1 MEQPLAGLSSSGVER
16 KKQLILLGLIPVV
29 AVGWFLFRPELLFVN
44 QSVSEKLPVSQSSKA
59 IKELSKGSFT
69 SYAHE
74 TKGSAS
80 LVEADGKTYLRL
92 SDFSTSNGPD
102 VHVYLV
108 KGSDAS
114 QAGVNKA
121 GFLDLGVIKGNIGDQ
136 NYEIPAG
143 TNLSEY
149 GGASIWCKRFA
160 VAFAGATLTPTK
172 PVSQLSNSGW
182 SLAGFSDI
190 TVTKGAL
197 KSGSQNFG
205 TVAIVETSGK
215 RFLSLN
221 GLKGIRAKTRV
232 VLVKSE
238 ELHDAKTL
246 AASEKVNAGSL
257 NGKQKTA
264 QFSISGELDAW
275 LYRSVALVDASGKPY
290 AFAQLRS
297 AQEKAGNV
305 TILDFLTA

>member
-1 MEQPLAGLSSSGVER
+1 MER

-44 QSVSEKLPVSQSSKA
+44 QSVSEKLPVSQSSKE

-136 NYEIPAG
+136 NYEIPADVDLAVYD
-143 TNLSEY
+143 TVL
-149 GGASIWCKRFA
+149 IWCVRFSSPFGEA
-160 VAFAGATLTPTK
+160 
-172 PVSQLSNSGW
+172 
-182 SLAGFSDI
+182 
-190 TVTKGAL
+190 TVTPA
-197 KSGSQNFG
+197 
-205 TVAIVETSGK
+205 
-215 RFLSLN
+215 
-221 GLKGIRAKTRV
+221 
-232 VLVKSE
+232 
-238 ELHDAKTL
+238 
-246 AASEKVNAGSL
+246 
-257 NGKQKTA
+257 
-264 QFSISGELDAW
+264 
-275 LYRSVALVDASGKPY
+275 
-290 AFAQLRS
+290 
-297 AQEKAGNV
+297 
-305 TILDFLTA
+305 

>member
-1 MEQPLAGLSSSGVER
+1 MER

-29 AVGWFLFRPELLFVN
+29 AVGWYLFRPELLFVN
-44 QSVSEKLPVSQSSKA
+44 QSVSEKLPVSQSA
-59 IKELSKGSFT
+59 NAVKELSKGSFT

-74 TKGSAS
+74 TKGSAI

-92 SDFSTSNGPD
+92 SEFSTSNGPD
-102 VHVYLV
+102 VRVYLV

-149 GGASIWCKRFA
+149 GGVNIWCKRFS
-160 VAFAGATLTPTK
+160 VSFAGATLTPTK
-172 PVSQLSNSGW
+172 PVGQLSSNGW

-190 TVTKGAL
+190 TVTKGAI
-197 KSGSQNFG
+197 KSGNQNLG

-215 RFLSLN
+215 RFLNLSN
-221 GLKGIRAKTRV
+221 LKAIRPKTRV
-232 VLVKSE
+232 FLVMAETLS
-238 ELHDAKTL
+238 DAKTL
-246 AASEKVNAGSL
+246 KSSAKVNAGGIGSGAKS
-257 NGKQKTA
+257 GKFA
-264 QFSISGELDAW
+264 ISSDLDLW
-275 LYRSVALVDASGKPY
+275 LYRSIALVDASGKPY

-297 AQEKAGNV
+297 AQERAGNA
-305 TILDFLTA
+305 TLLDFLTA